1 MTISFLS
8 WNVENFHNDRARVSR
23 VISKIAEYRP
33 DVFALYEVKGAAVFQ
48 SVVQLL
54 PEYHFFIT
62 ESPGVPE
69 IMVGVKN
76 AFSSFVTQ
84 RDELQSKV
92 PTLRPG
98 ALATLTVDQTQ
109 YAFLFLHLKSF
120 PGPRD
125 WGLRDDMFA
134 HVTSLKRSIDRAM
147 PDGEKANFIA
157 IGDINTMGLKTP
169 YNNEVDFDGETE
181 LRYVD
186 ARMSHDRNGLRRL
199 TKTHTSSWWNGKAKP
214 GKSALDH
221 AYASNHLIFKPQ
233 TSSNGVDSEVRV
245 AGWVDEPTEAAQRKW
260 IEDYSDHCLLYGE
273 VHLQDTQ

>member
-1 MTISFLS
+1 MSISFLS
-8 WNVENFHNDRARVSR
+8 WNVENFHNDRDRVSR
-23 VISKIAEYRP
+23 VIGEIAKYKP
-33 DVFALYEVKGAAVFQ
+33 AVFALYEVKGVAEFQ
-48 SVVQLL
+48 AVVQQM
-54 PEYHFFIT
+54 PVYHFSIT

-69 IMVGVKN
+69 ILVGVKN
-76 AFSSFVTQ
+76 SISSFVTQ

-98 ALATLTVDQTQ
+98 ALATLTVNNAQ

-147 PDGEKANFIA
+147 PDGEKSNFSA
-157 IGDINTMGLKTP
+157 IGDINTMGLSTP
-169 YNNEVDFDGETE
+169 YNSEVDFDGPTE
-181 LRYVD
+181 LGYVD
-186 ARMSHDRNGLRRL
+186 ARMSHPRNGMRRL
-199 TKTHTSSWWNGKAKP
+199 TKTHDVSWWNGKEKP

-221 AYASNHLIFKPQ
+221 AYASDHLTFRDQ
-233 TSSNGVDSEVRV
+233 GAGNSELRV
-245 AGWVDEPTEAAQRKW
+245 AGWVDEATETAQKTW

-273 VHLQDTQ
+273 VNLVA